1 MSDVVRKAS
10 FGVGQ
15 YGLRAYS
22 PGQVEDCRALNAE
35 NVIPW
40 QLEIP
45 KRQQWIKEW
54 SSDSFGRNTAEHD
67 LYGMS
72 LIVRWATQRK
82 SGEVSDSL
90 ESEQTEGRLIRVDRS
105 SDSSNVEVPEGAQ
118 EQSRHMAPK
127 EIEWRGLA
135 GR

>member
-1 MSDVVRKAS
+1 MR
-10 FGVGQ
+10 
-15 YGLRAYS
+15 
-22 PGQVEDCRALNAE
+22 E
-35 NVIPW
+35 NGIPW
-40 QLEIP
+40 QVEIP

-54 SSDSFGRNTAEHD
+54 SSDSFDRKTAEHD

-82 SGEVSDSL
+82 YGEVSDSL
-90 ESEQTEGRLIRVDRS
+90 ESEQTEGGLISVDWS
-105 SDSSNVEVPEGAQ
+105 SDSSIVEVPEGAQ

-127 EIEWRGLA
+127 EILWRGPV